1 MMEIKEIKID
11 QLREQYNE
19 CYDNNELVEKGLI
32 HKESFYS
39 YTKRCA
45 DVETNFFH
53 WLFDLDEIDWAK
65 DGKEIKSKFTQLL
78 VDLSDEVL

>member
-1 MMEIKEIKID
+1 MEIKEIKID

>member
-1 MMEIKEIKID
+1 MEIKEIKID

-19 CYDNNELVEKGLI
+19 CYRELGEKGLI
-32 HKESFYS
+32 HKEPFCN

-65 DGKEIKSKFTQLL
+65 DGKEINIRFNELL
-78 VDLSDEVL
+78 LDLSDEVL

>member
-19 CYDNNELVEKGLI
+19 CYDNNELVEKGFI

-45 DVETNFFH
+45 DVETYFFH

-78 VDLSDEVL
+78 VDLSDEV

>member
-1 MMEIKEIKID
+1 MEIKEIKID

-65 DGKEIKSKFTQLL
+65 DAAEIKSKFTQLL